1 MSNKTLNRRT
11 FLKLGGGSVAATAAV
26 VAIPVAAAT
35 KNAPAPDTSRTL
47 LPYPGHSVAPITQ
60 FTRGKPVSFN
70 YPDAS
75 SPCLAI
81 KLGVPVPG
89 GVGPDKD
96 IVAYSILCTHMGCPL
111 AFDSGNNT
119 FKCACHYS
127 MYDAEKNGQMII
139 GQATEDQPRIR
150 LSYDEKSGQVSALG
164 IEGMLFGRQANIL

>member
-1 MSNKTLNRRT
+1 MTDNTITRRT
-11 FLKLGGGSVAATAAV
+11 FLKLSGSSVAATAAV
-26 VAIPVAAAT
+26 VATPATAAG
-35 KNAPAPDTSRTL
+35 KNAPVPDTSRTL
-47 LPYPGHSVAPITQ
+47 LPYPRHSVAPITQ
-60 FTRGKPVSFN
+60 FTQGKPVSFN

-75 SPCLAI
+75 SPCLAV
-81 KLGVPVPG
+81 KLGVPAPG

-111 AFDSGNNT
+111 AFDSGSNT

-150 LSYDEKSGQVSALG
+150 LSYDEKSGQIAALG
-164 IEGMLFGRQANIL
+164 IDGMLFGRQANIL